1 MKRLDRLLSTVNGN
15 GKPVN
20 PLEQLNRQVDLV
32 RTRVISA
39 ATRHSNGLFLFGRA
53 GVGKTFAV
61 TEQLKKCK
69 VDWVEVRL
77 PASRRRARS
86 TCWTR
91 ARTSASSAM
100 TWPKC
105 SAGSGHGST
114 G

>member
-20 PLEQLNRQVDLV
+20 PLEQLNRQLDLV

-69 VDWVEVRL
+69 VDWVEAPTGLTAQGHAR
-77 PASRRRARS
+77 PAGRERGQVHPRR
-86 TCWTR
+86 
-91 ARTSASSAM
+91 
-100 TWPKC
+100 
-105 SAGSGHGST
+105 
-114 G
+114 